1 MRKLLRKLLA
11 TVLGPLFALVFLAPA
26 SAQWDPPFITKSVVD
41 VAVRPGVTVRYLA
54 ITSILGP
61 PSKAVILFAGGN
73 GLLNIT
79 ASGAITTDLQHN
91 FLVRS
96 RFKFA
101 NQGLYVAIVD
111 TADAM
116 TINGGVR
123 LSKQYAN
130 DIAKVITDVRLRSGR
145 DVWLVGTSSG
155 TLSAAG
161 VAARRPLDDDPRT
174 KVNFSRPD
182 GIVLTSTQAR
192 FVDNFCEKIV
202 FDAALANINVPAF
215 TVAHADDDCVCSPP
229 KGRLL
234 VLTKLTSSPVKESQ
248 LFTGGL
254 PQYSKDACDAYTPH
268 GFYGIESS
276 VVSAIANWIKTH

>member
-11 TVLGPLFALVFLAPA
+11 TFLGPLVALVFLTPA
-26 SAQWDPPFITKSVVD
+26 SAQWDPPFYIKSVVD

-54 ITSILGP
+54 VTSILGP

-73 GLLNIT
+73 GRLNID
-79 ASGAITTDLQHN
+79 ASGAIATDLQYN

-101 NQGLYVAIVD
+101 NHGLYVAVVD
-111 TADAM
+111 TAGAV
-116 TINGGVR
+116 TINGMDR
-123 LSKQYAN
+123 LSKQYAA
-130 DIAKVITDVRLRSGR
+130 DIAAVITDVRLRSGR

-155 TLSAAG
+155 TLSAAS
-161 VAARRPLDDDPRT
+161 VAARRPLVDAPTT

-182 GIVLTSTQAR
+182 GIVLTATQAK
-192 FVDNFCEKIV
+192 FIDNFCEKTV

-215 TVAHADDDCVCSPP
+215 TVAHGDDGCGCSPP

-254 PQYSKDACDAYTPH
+254 PQFSREDCDALTPH

>member
-1 MRKLLRKLLA
+1 MRKLLRKLPA
-11 TVLGPLFALVFLAPA
+11 AFLGPIFALISLAPA
-26 SAQWDPPFITKSVVD
+26 SAQWDPPFYTKSVVD

-54 ITSILGP
+54 ITSIFGP

-73 GLLNIT
+73 GLLNID

-101 NQGLYVAIVD
+101 NHGLYVAIVD
-111 TADAM
+111 TAGAM
-116 TINGGVR
+116 TINGMDR
-123 LSKQYAN
+123 LSKWYAA
-130 DIAKVITDVRLRSGR
+130 DIAKVIIDVRLRSGQP
-145 DVWLVGTSSG
+145 VWLVGTSSG
-155 TLSAAG
+155 TLSAAS
-161 VAARRPLDDDPRT
+161 VAARRPLVDAPTT

-182 GIVLTSTQAR
+182 GIVLISTQAKL
-192 FVDNFCEKIV
+192 VDNFCEKIV

-215 TVAHADDDCVCSPP
+215 TVAHVDDDCACSPP

-234 VLTKLTSSPVKESQ
+234 VLTKLTNSLVKESQ
-248 LFTGGL
+248 LFMGGL
-254 PQYSKDACDAYTPH
+254 PQVSRHACDALTPH

-276 VVSAIANWIKTH
+276 VVSAIANWVKTH